1 MAAYYNQ
8 KTKKWDANF
17 SYRDFENNSKKKM
30 KRGFETKEDAL
41 AWEQSYKELCKK
53 DMSKSFGEFYKN
65 YESDIRPRVKA
76 STWRSKEYVVK
87 YKILPYFKDMPMSS
101 IKPLDV
107 LKWQNELLKMRNK
120 EGKGLSGTYL
130 KTIQSQ
136 LSAIFNHAVR
146 YYALTSNPVKMAGP
160 IGTVRAK
167 EVHYWTKKEYIK
179 FIECMKENDKYY
191 KHLQRTAAEF
201 DNYKKRVSKEK
212 DAIYNLA
219 VGDTVAKYVNVLD
232 NIDRA
237 LAIETTDDKMK
248 EGISLIK
255 KQMLDIMTSL
265 GCAEIPTVGE
275 TFNPEIHDAVMH
287 IESEDYGEQ
296 QIVEELRKGYKC
308 GDRVIRHAMV
318 KVAN

>member
-1 MAAYYNQ
+1 MKINENEDENLQEDIEEMAETAKN
-8 KTKKWDANF
+8 NEE
-17 SYRDFENNSKKKM
+17 ENATPENTEVTEPEEKDIS
-30 KRGFETKEDAL
+30 
-41 AWEQSYKELCKK
+41 
-53 DMSKSFGEFYKN
+53 DMSHAEL
-65 YESDIRPRVKA
+65 EQEII
-76 STWRSKEYVVK
+76 E
-87 YKILPYFKDMPMSS
+87 LQKD
-101 IKPLDV
+101 
-107 LKWQNELLKMRNK
+107 
-120 EGKGLSGTYL
+120 
-130 KTIQSQ
+130 
-136 LSAIFNHAVR
+136 
-146 YYALTSNPVKMAGP
+146 
-160 IGTVRAK
+160 
-167 EVHYWTKKEYIK
+167 
-179 FIECMKENDKYY
+179 NDKYY

-265 GCAEIPTVGE
+265 GCVEIPTVGE
-275 TFNPEIHDAVMH
+275 TFNPEVHDAVMH
-287 IESEDYGEQ
+287 IESEEYGEQ